1 MTDYEIY
8 LRAAEHVAE
17 SDCDLFSC
25 IVVSNISAQN
35 GGLRRGVARMQYEE
49 MFLLR
54 GYNRYALWR
63 FCHEERRNLRVML
76 LCMAAAVE
84 KVGGL

>member
-8 LRAAEHVAE
+8 LEAAKNIARMG
-17 SDCDLFSC
+17 DAFSC
-25 IVVSNISAQN
+25 TEISHVSATN
-35 GGLRRGVARMQYEE
+35 GGLFWCPARMQYEE